1 MSQGRRPTGLASQ
14 RVIACLARAL
24 AELLSGTELNNA
36 LRSAGLE
43 PQPGTSKLARAE
55 ATLRLYAYRPEYA
68 DAIVV
73 LIRRVFEEARR
84 QAAYREMNDLPDPSI
99 DLIQALR
106 REGYEVK
113 GDDIVPQGAAAAPLP
128 ALQAALE
135 SKLSQA
141 GLKTA
146 LAHLD
151 EAADTLAQGRYGA
164 CAAAVRSFLQ
174 EVFDQWA
181 VRVDPAAS
189 RKPAG
194 GERRKL
200 LEDRGDLSPEE
211 AAVVKA
217 FFAWLSQS
225 GPHPGIPPEPE
236 ARAKLHM
243 AVALADLVLSR
254 MVT

>member
-1 MSQGRRPTGLASQ
+1 MTAGKRPTGLTSP
-14 RVIACLARAL
+14 RVVATLARAL
-24 AELLSGTELNNA
+24 AELLSATELSNT

-55 ATLRLYAYRPEYA
+55 ATLRLYAHRPEYA
-68 DAIVV
+68 DAFVALV
-73 LIRRVFEEARR
+73 RRVFQEARR

-99 DLIQALR
+99 ELIQALR
-106 REGYEVK
+106 REGYEVR
-113 GDDIVPQGAAAAPLP
+113 GDDIVPLGAAAAPFP
-128 ALQAALE
+128 ALQGALE
-135 SKLSQA
+135 SKVKQA
-141 GLKTA
+141 SLQTA

-151 EAADTLAQGRYGA
+151 EAADTLAQGQYGA
-164 CAAAVRSFLQ
+164 CAAAIRSFLQ

-181 VRVDPAAS
+181 ARVDPAAS
-189 RKPAG
+189 HRPPG

-200 LEDRGDLSPEE
+200 LEDRGHLSPEE
-211 AAVVKA
+211 AAVVRA

-236 ARAKLHM
+236 VRAKLHM